1 MCLSLIC
8 DKIKFI
14 PFSRQTHRSAPTTIK
29 ITEICKS
36 WLFCYD
42 NIMNKQIKNAPLA
55 DRMRPEKLEDFLG
68 QDEIIGAGKLL
79 RQAVLSDKLPSMI
92 FC

>member
-1 MCLSLIC
+1 
-8 DKIKFI
+8 
-14 PFSRQTHRSAPTTIK
+14 
-29 ITEICKS
+29 
-36 WLFCYD
+36 
-42 NIMNKQIKNAPLA
+42 MNKQIKNAPLA